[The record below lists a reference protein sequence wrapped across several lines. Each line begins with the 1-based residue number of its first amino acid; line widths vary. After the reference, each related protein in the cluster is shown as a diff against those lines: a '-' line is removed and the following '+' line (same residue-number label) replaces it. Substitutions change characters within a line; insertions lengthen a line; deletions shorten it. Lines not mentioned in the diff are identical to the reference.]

1 MMPIPIWF
9 WFAPLWL
16 AFEAVQLVLSE
27 RHIGVKQMARG
38 GDPRESGPGEAVAFC
53 WVLAIVFYW
62 LWMLAMLWPG
72 FGRAQ
77 VLCMLGVSVM
87 GAGLRRLLGLK
98 WCLVI
103 LTLEGAIRIGMIMS
117 LFGALWRHR

>member
-1 MMPIPIWF
+1 MAPIPIWF

-53 WVLAIVFYW
+53 WVLAIVLYW
-62 LWMLAMLWPG
+62 AWMLVMATSR
-72 FGRAQ
+72 FSRAQ
-77 VLCMLGVSVM
+77 ALCMLGVSLV
-87 GAGLRRLLGLK
+87 GAAMRRLLGLK

-103 LTLEGAIRIGMIMS
+103 LTLEGAIRIGMIIS
-117 LFGALWRHR
+117 LFGAFWRHR